1 MTEDQTSTGRLFRA
15 ASVDDEVHT
24 DAIPALPSERARV
37 EDVLPDEAFRAEV
50 PVATVAVLDEVT
62 PEVREQSV
70 PALSPNSPFTNTT
83 ASAPESSA
91 PVPLAT
97 DSGLSTRWVW
107 VIIVGVTVLMA
118 IADILI
124 RKQGIGW
131 VTGVGLLAATVY
143 CAMASQ
149 RASMWWSA
157 IAPPL
162 AIAFTILTVGQATLT
177 RSNSLVISETLN
189 LLDSLGRA
197 APFILA
203 SVIAALV
210 TCFVRRSRAR
220 RN

>member
-1 MTEDQTSTGRLFRA
+1 MTEEQTSTGRLFRA

-24 DAIPALPSERARV
+24 DAIPALPSERARI
-37 EDVLPDEAFRAEV
+37 EDVLPDEAFRTEV
-50 PVATVAVLDEVT
+50 PVATVAVLDEVI
-62 PEVREQSV
+62 PEVPEQSV
-70 PALSPNSPFTNTT
+70 PALSPDSPFANTT
-83 ASAPESSA
+83 APEASS
-91 PVPLAT
+91 PVAIAA
-97 DSGLSTRWVW
+97 DGGLSTRWIWIV
-107 VIIVGVTVLMA
+107 IVGVTVLMA

-177 RSNSLVISETLN
+177 RSNSLVISEALN
-189 LLDSLGRA
+189 LLDSLGRT
-197 APFILA
+197 APFIVA
-203 SVIAALV
+203 SVIAAVV

-220 RN
+220 KN

>member
-24 DAIPALPSERARV
+24 DAIPALPSERARI

-50 PVATVAVLDEVT
+50 PVATVAVLDEVI
-62 PEVREQSV
+62 PEVPEQSV
-70 PALSPNSPFTNTT
+70 PALSPDSPFANTT

-97 DSGLSTRWVW
+97 DGGLSTRWVW

-177 RSNSLVISETLN
+177 RSNSLVISEALN
-189 LLDSLGRA
+189 LLDSLGRT
-197 APFILA
+197 APFIVG
-203 SVIAALV
+203 SVIAAVV
-210 TCFVRRSRAR
+210 TCFVRRRRAR
-220 RN
+220 KN